1 MSKASSSEADRRKV
15 SRNLTSNESLDFW
28 ETNQQKVTSSNNSIA
43 NKIESPQKSQGQQE
57 LKQQENII
65 NKQAKLPKLRSKS
78 GLSAKTLALTFVL
91 GMLPVLAGGAASF
104 YFGSKAVDRQNE
116 TINTQ
121 TSESTLQLPRQQLL
135 TELSIAIGL
144 TSLLTGAVAAWSI
157 NRLVRNVKLKTIVAA
172 NSALTQA
179 RIERTQL
186 LTDLVAKIRT
196 SLDRESILKAT
207 VNVAREVLECDRV
220 LIYGLERD
228 ERGKI
233 IAESVAAGF
242 PQALGSVIDDPCFV
256 TKYEEKYLN
265 GRIHAIDNIYEAN
278 IGECYLEQLEKFAVK
293 ANLVVPLMNQGRLLG
308 LLIAHQCDRPKFW
321 QQTEIDLLVQI
332 STQAGFALDNAK
344 LIVEH
349 ASLQQ
354 QVIESIERADIE
366 SQWDRYY
373 QDAIEHLHESL
384 GWEDVLK
391 AAVEESRRV
400 LACDRVVIYSLDRQS
415 KGVIIA
421 ESVAPGC
428 KRALNKTIHDP
439 CFEAQYIEKYESGR
453 IRAIDNIYEQGM
465 STCYIQQLETLN
477 VKANLVAP
485 ILHQGKILGLLV
497 AHQCS
502 DFRHWQDLEINWFAQ
517 IAIQVGY
524 ALDNA
529 KLIERVRQISQQTN
543 GIDRVDTQALADSL
557 RTIGD
562 RVRQTEKL
570 VEYVSEIVKNQGD
583 LDDLSSTQSI
593 DSTMAQA
600 ENTLKNLNE
609 SVCSIAQINSINQAL
624 LEQMNCQV
632 INQTIEIGKAKA
644 VSQEDLVAIAEQV
657 RASTQK
663 LVTATAEIESL
674 SLTATTTARKISTII
689 YSETENKLED
699 ARSSQTLQQKLAEI
713 ASVNQKLKASLEQIT
728 SIAIDEN
735 STNNL
740 KLINKVE

>member
-15 SRNLTSNESLDFW
+15 SQNLTSNESLDFW
-28 ETNQQKVTSSNNSIA
+28 EKNQQKVTNSNNSIA
-43 NKIESPQKSQGQQE
+43 NKIESPQRSQGQQE

-116 TINTQ
+116 TINQQ
-121 TSESTLQLPRQQLL
+121 TSESTLQLPRQQQLL

-157 NRLVRNVKLKTIVAA
+157 NRLVRSVKLKTIVAA

-207 VNVAREVLECDRV
+207 VNVAREVLDCDRV

-485 ILHQGKILGLLV
+485 VLHQGKILGLLV

-502 DFRHWQDLEINWFAQ
+502 DFRHWQELEINWFAQ

-524 ALDNA
+524 AQGNA

-543 GIDRVDTQALADSL
+543 GIDRVDAQALADSL

-583 LDDLSSTQSI
+583 LDDLTSTQSI

-632 INQTIEIGKAKA
+632 INQTIETGKAKA

-674 SLTATTTARKISTII
+674 SLTATTTAQEISKII

-699 ARSSQTLQQKLAEI
+699 ARASQTLQQKLAEI
-713 ASVNQKLKASLEQIT
+713 VSVNQKLKVSLEQIT
-728 SIAIDEN
+728 HIAVNEN
-735 STNNL
+735 ADRQ
-740 KLINKVE
+740 II

>member
-15 SRNLTSNESLDFW
+15 SQDLTSNESLDFW
-28 ETNQQKVTSSNNSIA
+28 KTNQQKVTNSNNSIP

-65 NKQAKLPKLRSKS
+65 NKQAKLPNLRSKS
-78 GLSAKTLALTFVL
+78 GLRTKTLALTFLL
-91 GMLPVLAGGAASF
+91 GMLPVLAGGAVTY
-104 YFGSKAVDRQNE
+104 YFGSKAIDRQNE
-116 TINTQ
+116 TINKQ
-121 TSESTLQLPRQQLL
+121 TSESTVRLPQQKQLL

-157 NRLVRNVKLKTIVAA
+157 DRLVRSVKLRTIVAT

-186 LTDLVAKIRT
+186 LSDLVAKIRT
-196 SLDRESILKAT
+196 SLDRESILNAT
-207 VNVAREVLECDRV
+207 VKVAREVLVVDRV
-220 LIYGLERD
+220 LIYGLERE

-242 PQALGSVIDDPCFV
+242 PQALGAVVDDPCFV

-278 IGECYLEQLEKFAVK
+278 IGECYLEQLEQFAVK
-293 ANLVVPLMNQGRLLG
+293 ANLVVPLMNQGRLIG

-344 LIVEH
+344 LIAEH
-349 ASLQQ
+349 AGLQQ
-354 QVIESIERADIE
+354 QVIELIDRADIE
-366 SQWDRYY
+366 SQWDKYY
-373 QDAIEHLHESL
+373 RDAIAHLHESL
-384 GWEDVLK
+384 SWEDVLK

-400 LACDRVVIYSLDRQS
+400 LGCDRVVIYSLDRES

-465 STCYIQQLETLN
+465 SACYIQQLEKLD

-485 ILHQGKILGLLV
+485 VLHQGKILGLLV

-502 DFRHWQDLEINWFAQ
+502 DFRNWQQLEINWFAQ

-529 KLIERVRQISQQTN
+529 KLLERVRQISQQNN
-543 GIDRVDTQALADSL
+543 GIDRIDSQALTDSL

-570 VEYVSEIVKNQGD
+570 VEYASEMVKNQGD
-583 LDDLSSTQSI
+583 LDDLTSTQSV
-593 DSTMAQA
+593 DSTIAKT

-609 SVCSIAQINSINQAL
+609 SVCSIAQINSITQSL

-632 INQTIEIGKAKA
+632 INQTIETGKANA

-674 SLTATTTARKISTII
+674 TSILTITAQEINKII
-689 YSETENKLED
+689 YSETENKLKD
-699 ARSSQTLQQKLAEI
+699 ARSSQTLQQKLGEI
-713 ASVNQKLKASLEQIT
+713 ASVNQKLKVSLEQIT
-728 SIAIDEN
+728 SIAVNEN
-735 STNNL
+735 SD
-740 KLINKVE
+740 